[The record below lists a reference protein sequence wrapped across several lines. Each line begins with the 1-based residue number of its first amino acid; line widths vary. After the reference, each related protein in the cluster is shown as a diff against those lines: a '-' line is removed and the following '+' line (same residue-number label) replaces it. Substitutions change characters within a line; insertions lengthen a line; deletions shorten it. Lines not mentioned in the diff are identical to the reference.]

1 MKISRDQKRR
11 RDKNKHIVIDHGS
24 GIKNPW
30 PIFFTQKDIKNI
42 PSKSLCVQGIMRN
55 RREVRGF
62 AKRLE

>member
-1 MKISRDQKRR
+1 MKKSRDQKRR

-30 PIFFTQKDIKNI
+30 SIFFTQKDIKNV

-55 RREVRGF
+55 RREVRRF